1 MDEEKKSNPQNAV
14 AQEETLE
21 FEFEDLLNEDS
32 KELGPD
38 SDSDDDIIELVDIVE
53 EDLVEE
59 ELEDRPIKFPDEVD
73 KGFELMKS
81 MEKLR
86 EEGET
91 VSLSGLEGVSTEEDE
106 SLISPELESEAEDSE
121 LKESVAQDLE
131 LDLEPPI
138 SELESEKDLLE
149 GEPITKEVEAKILD
163 EEKLEQLVTDTVERV
178 VERVARQTMAEVA
191 ERVIKEAIDALKE
204 SLEERS

>member
-1 MDEEKKSNPQNAV
+1 M
-14 AQEETLE
+14 
-21 FEFEDLLNEDS
+21 NEDS

-81 MEKLR
+81 MEKPR